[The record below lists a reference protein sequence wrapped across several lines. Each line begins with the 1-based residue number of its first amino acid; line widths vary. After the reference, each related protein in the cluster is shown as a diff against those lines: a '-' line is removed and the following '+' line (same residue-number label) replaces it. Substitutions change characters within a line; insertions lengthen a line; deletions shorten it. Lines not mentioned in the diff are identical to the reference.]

1 MSRADIEM
9 LKAGFDAY
17 NKGEFERML
26 EIWDEDVEV
35 VTLGGGEP
43 LRGKESIRKWLI
55 PDAIDQRAERM
66 EFRDFGE
73 RVLVTCDWHVR
84 GRGSGVEFDTRVF
97 LLFTM
102 RTGKVIRAEGFSGE
116 HEALEAAGLSE

>member
-1 MSRADIEM
+1 MSQADIEM

-35 VTLGGGEP
+35 VKLGGGEP

-55 PDAIDQRAERM
+55 PDAIDQRAEGM

-73 RVLVTCDWHVR
+73 RVLVTCNWHVR

-116 HEALEAAGLSE
+116 HEALNAAGLQE